1 MINELSSLSK
11 ALEQAGIVP
20 LQSYRNYI
28 PLPNVSAKA
37 PCIRIWVK
45 GGQVVDFEAIDRA
58 LAMQLRKFGSNQAS
72 FPGLNLISLYRV
84 TDESEKKLVAQCIE
98 KPESID
104 VLRLRTLCRENAW
117 EPHQSSRI
125 KNCFSKT
132 PKKMIELLDCAG
144 IPKENLLNT
153 LAAEC
158 ASFANAQVLH
168 ESLTRAVFE
177 KLEKKQDVGLAL
189 LILFQLGDASKPC
202 KDDKRNISVFFD
214 TDAYDTYGMYAASRE
229 FTAYLNTA
237 FLQAERILMSGASE
251 QADAFGEIY
260 IPPKA
265 PMPRV
270 KLAAGFKSA
279 LYTMYD
285 KQPCQSRYHNFDDK
299 RDSYPLSAQHR
310 VQFQAA
316 LNWLG
321 GDAKSKGIT
330 WLNTGKGEA
339 VFAYPSSLPD
349 VTLPFVQFFGRI
361 DQSGTFRDISRSLL
375 TTFNGISPKD
385 KPESVQVFVLKKI
398 DNGRT
403 KILYSQSASAD
414 ALMHAAENWEMACN
428 DLPGFAAMKPST
440 PFPVNVAAIVNQV
453 WRQNGESS
461 TVSAMHPYEGI
472 ELFLHQAQHRLLLH
486 ELHILVQHGMPLFI
500 HAGPLL
506 HSGRKCNRVAQLEQI
521 LPVLSMLLFFSGN
534 RKDDYMEATPYLM
547 GQLLKASDE
556 LHALYCKVVRNN
568 QIPPQLVGSAL
579 FVAASETPGRTLSQL
594 SVRMAPYL
602 SWAKQYRTKNE
613 DSSGLAGWY
622 LRIFEQ
628 IANKLATEYSVP
640 MRWSDAQKAQLFIGY
655 LASFPKQEKQDES
668 NAESSEQRRVE
679 QDECGFQSC
688 NRAFDSRGCQFQ
700 SEWGS

>member
-1 MINELSSLSK
+1 MPGRWCSRPREVFILINELSSLSR

-20 LQSYRNYI
+20 SQSYREYI

-45 GGQVVDFEAIDRA
+45 GGHVVDFEAIDRE
-58 LAMQLRKFGSNQAS
+58 LAMQLRKFGSKQAS
-72 FPGLNLISLYRV
+72 FPALNIISLYRI
-84 TDESEKKLVAQCIE
+84 TDESEKKWVAQCI
-98 KPESID
+98 KKSDTID

-117 EPHQSSRI
+117 EPHQNNRI

-144 IPKENLLNT
+144 ISKENLLNT

-158 ASFANAQVLH
+158 APFANAQVLH

-229 FTAYLNTA
+229 FSAYLNTA

-260 IPPKA
+260 IPPKT

-270 KLAAGFKSA
+270 KLAAGFEPA
-279 LYTMYD
+279 LYTMFD
-285 KQPCQSRYHNFDDK
+285 EWPCQNRYHNFDDK

-321 GDAKSKGIT
+321 GDAGNKGVT

-375 TTFNGISPKD
+375 TTFNGIPPKD

-440 PFPVNVAAIVNQV
+440 PFPVDVAAIVNQV

-472 ELFLHQAQHRLLLH
+472 ELFLHQAQYRLLLH
-486 ELHILVQHGMPLFI
+486 ELHLLVQHVMPLFI
-500 HAGPLL
+500 YAGPLL
-506 HSGRKCNRVAQLEQI
+506 HSGRKCSRMAQLEQI

-534 RKDDYMEATPYLM
+534 RKDDYMEGTPYLM

-579 FVAASETPGRTLSQL
+579 FVAASEAPGRTLSQL
-594 SVRMAPYL
+594 SVRMTPYL

-613 DSSGLAGWY
+613 ESSGLAGWY
-622 LRIFEQ
+622 LKIFES
-628 IANKLATEYSVP
+628 IANKLSAEFSVP

-655 LASFPKQEKQDES
+655 LASFPKQEKPNES
-668 NAESSEQRRVE
+668 NANN
-679 QDECGFQSC
+679 QSK
-688 NRAFDSRGCQFQ
+688 G
-700 SEWGS
+700 E

>member
-1 MINELSSLSK
+1 MPGRWCSRLREVFILINELSSLSR

-20 LQSYRNYI
+20 SQSYREYI
-28 PLPNVSAKA
+28 PLPNVNAKA

-45 GGQVVDFEAIDRA
+45 GGQVIDFESIDRE
-58 LAMQLRKFGSNQAS
+58 LAMHLRKFGSKQAS
-72 FPGLNLISLYRV
+72 FPAFNIISLYRI
-84 TDESEKKLVAQCIE
+84 TDESEKKWVAQCI
-98 KPESID
+98 KKSDTID

-117 EPHQSSRI
+117 EPHQNSRI

-158 ASFANAQVLH
+158 APFANAQVLH
-168 ESLTRAVFE
+168 ESLTRAVFA

-260 IPPKA
+260 VPSNA

-279 LYTMYD
+279 LYTMFD
-285 KQPCQSRYHNFDDK
+285 KRPCQNRYHNFDDK

-321 GDAKSKGIT
+321 GDAGNKGVT

-339 VFAYPSSLPD
+339 VFAYPSSLPEAP
-349 VTLPFVQFFGRI
+349 LPFVHFFGQI
-361 DQSGTFRDISRSLL
+361 DRSETFKKISGRLL
-375 TTFNGISPKD
+375 AAYNGIPPKNR
-385 KPESVQVFVLKKI
+385 PEGVQVFVLKKI
-398 DNGRT
+398 DDGRT

-440 PFPVNVAAIVNQV
+440 PFPVDVAAIVNQV

-506 HSGRKCNRVAQLEQI
+506 HSGRKCSRVAQLEQI

-547 GQLLKASDE
+547 GQLLKAADE
-556 LHALYCKVVRNN
+556 LHALYCKVVRSN

-628 IANKLATEYSVP
+628 IANKLATAYAVP

-655 LASFPKQEKQDES
+655 LASFPKQDES
-668 NAESSEQRRVE
+668 NAE
-679 QDECGFQSC
+679 
-688 NRAFDSRGCQFQ
+688 
-700 SEWGS
+700 

>member
-1 MINELSSLSK
+1 MPGRWCSRPREVFILINELSSLSK

-20 LQSYRNYI
+20 SQSYREYI

-45 GGQVVDFEAIDRA
+45 GGHVVDFEAIDRE

-321 GDAKSKGIT
+321 GDAGNKGVT

-628 IANKLATEYSVP
+628 IANKLAAAYAVP

-668 NAESSEQRRVE
+668 NAE
-679 QDECGFQSC
+679 
-688 NRAFDSRGCQFQ
+688 
-700 SEWGS
+700 

>member
-1 MINELSSLSK
+1 MINELSCLSR

-20 LQSYRNYI
+20 SQSYREYI
-28 PLPNVSAKA
+28 PLPNVNANA

-45 GGQVVDFEAIDRA
+45 GGHVVDFEAIDREQA
-58 LAMQLRKFGSNQAS
+58 LQLRKFGSNQAS
-72 FPGLNLISLYRV
+72 FPAFNIISLYRI
-84 TDESEKKLVAQCIE
+84 TDESEKKWVAQCIK
-98 KPESID
+98 KPDTID

-117 EPHQSSRI
+117 EPHQNSRI
-125 KNCFSKT
+125 KNCFSAT
-132 PKKMIELLDCAG
+132 PKKMIGLLESAG
-144 IPKENLLNT
+144 VSKENLLNT
-153 LAAEC
+153 LAKEC
-158 ASFANAQVLH
+158 TPFADARVLH
-168 ESLTRAVFE
+168 ESLTRAAFA

-189 LILFQLGDASKPC
+189 LILFQLGDAGKPC

-229 FTAYLNTA
+229 FTAFLNDA
-237 FLQAERILMSGASE
+237 FLQAERISTSGTTEDGFVDS
-251 QADAFGEIY
+251 FGEIY
-260 IPPKA
+260 VPPHS
-265 PMPRV
+265 PMPKV
-270 KLAAGFKSA
+270 KLAAGFEPV
-279 LYTMYD
+279 LYTMFD
-285 KQPCQSRYHNFDDK
+285 GQPCQNRYHNFDDK

-321 GDAKSKGIT
+321 GDAKNKGVT

-339 VFAYPSSLPD
+339 VFAYPSSLPEAP
-349 VTLPFVQFFGRI
+349 LPYVQFFGQI
-361 DQSGTFRDISRSLL
+361 DRSETFREISGSLL
-375 TTFNGISPKD
+375 AAYNGIPPKD
-385 KPESVQVFVLKKI
+385 RPESVQVFVLKKI
-398 DNGRT
+398 DKGRT
-403 KILYSQSASAD
+403 KILYAQSASAD
-414 ALMHAAENWEMACN
+414 ALMRAAENWDMACN

-440 PFPVNVAAIVNQV
+440 PFPVDVAAVVNQV

-461 TVSAMHPYEGI
+461 TVSAMPPYEGI
-472 ELFLHQAQHRLLLH
+472 ELFLHQTQHGLLLH

-506 HSGRKCNRVAQLEQI
+506 HSGRKCSRIAQLEQI

-579 FVAASETPGRTLSQL
+579 FVAASETPGRTLPQL
-594 SVRMAPYL
+594 SVRMVPYL

-628 IANKLATEYSVP
+628 IANKLATAYSVP

-655 LASFPKQEKQDES
+655 LASFPKQEKQNES
-668 NAESSEQRRVE
+668 NANH
-679 QDECGFQSC
+679 QSK
-688 NRAFDSRGCQFQ
+688 G
-700 SEWGS
+700 E

>member
-1 MINELSSLSK
+1 MPGRWCSHPREVFILINELSSLSR
-11 ALEQAGIVP
+11 ALEQAGIDP
-20 LQSYRNYI
+20 SQSYRTYI

-45 GGQVVDFEAIDRA
+45 NGQVVDFEDIDREH
-58 LAMQLRKFGSNQAS
+58 AMQLRKFGGNQAS
-72 FPGLNLISLYRV
+72 FPGLNLISLYRI
-84 TDESEKKLVAQCIE
+84 TDESEKKLVTQCIE
-98 KPESID
+98 KPETID
-104 VLRLRTLCRENAW
+104 ILKLQALCKENAW
-117 EPHQSSRI
+117 EPHQNSRI
-125 KNCFSKT
+125 KNCFSAT
-132 PKKMIELLDCAG
+132 PNEMTRLLDCAG
-144 IPKENLLNT
+144 IPEENLLNT

-158 ASFANAQVLH
+158 APFADARVLH
-168 ESLTRAVFE
+168 ESLTKAAFA
-177 KLEKKQDVGLAL
+177 KLEKKQDIKLAL

-214 TDAYDTYGMYAASRE
+214 TDAYDTYGMYAASWE
-229 FTAYLNTA
+229 FTAFLNAA
-237 FLQAERILMSGASE
+237 FLRAERILTSGTTENVDS
-251 QADAFGEIY
+251 FGEIY
-260 IPPKA
+260 VPTKA

-270 KLAAGFKSA
+270 KLAAGFEPA

-285 KQPCQSRYHNFDDK
+285 KQPCQNRYHNFDDK

-310 VQFQAA
+310 AQFQAA

-321 GDAKSKGIT
+321 GDAKNKGVT

-349 VTLPFVQFFGRI
+349 IPLPYVQFFGQI
-361 DQSGTFRDISRSLL
+361 DRSGTFREISRSLL
-375 TTFNGISPKD
+375 AEFNGIPPTR
-385 KPESVQVFVLKKI
+385 KPERVQVFVLKKI
-398 DNGRT
+398 DKGRT
-403 KILYSQSASAD
+403 KVLYSQAASAS
-414 ALMHAAENWEMACN
+414 ALMHAAESWDMACN
-428 DLPGFAAMKPST
+428 DLPGMAISLST
-440 PFPVNVAAIVNQV
+440 PFPIDVAAIVNQV
-453 WRQNGESS
+453 WRQDGESS

-472 ELFLHQAQHRLLLH
+472 ELFLHQAQYRLLLH
-486 ELHILVQHGMPLFI
+486 ELHLLVQHVMPLFI
-500 HAGPLL
+500 YVGPLL
-506 HSGRKCNRVAQLEQI
+506 HSGRKCSCMAHLEQI

-534 RKDDYMEATPYLM
+534 RKDDYMEGTPYLM

-622 LRIFEQ
+622 LKVFEQ

-668 NAESSEQRRVE
+668 NAE
-679 QDECGFQSC
+679 
-688 NRAFDSRGCQFQ
+688 
-700 SEWGS
+700 

>member
-1 MINELSSLSK
+1 MINELSSLSR

-20 LQSYRNYI
+20 SQSYREYI
-28 PLPNVSAKA
+28 PLPNVSGTD

-45 GGQVVDFEAIDRA
+45 NGQVVDFEAIDREH
-58 LAMQLRKFGSNQAS
+58 AMLLRKFGSNQAS
-72 FPGLNLISLYRV
+72 FPAFNIISLYRI
-84 TDESEKKLVAQCIE
+84 TDEAEKKLITQYSD
-98 KPESID
+98 KPETID
-104 VLRLRTLCRENAW
+104 IAQLRALCKENAW
-117 EPHQSSRI
+117 EPHQNSRI
-125 KNCFSKT
+125 RNCFSAT
-132 PKKMIELLDCAG
+132 PKKMIGLLESAG
-144 IPKENLLNT
+144 VSKENLLNA

-158 ASFANAQVLH
+158 APFANAQVLH
-168 ESLTRAVFE
+168 ESLTRAAFA
-177 KLEKKQDVGLAL
+177 KLENKQDVGLAL
-189 LILFQLGDASKPC
+189 LILFQLGDARKQC

-237 FLQAERILMSGASE
+237 FLQAERIATSNASE
-251 QADAFGEIY
+251 DGSMDSFGQIY
-260 IPPKA
+260 VPSNA
-265 PMPRV
+265 PMPKV
-270 KLAAGFKSA
+270 KLAAGFEPA
-279 LYTMYD
+279 LYTMFD
-285 KQPCQSRYHNFDDK
+285 GQPCQNRYHNFDDK

-321 GDAKSKGIT
+321 GDIRNKGIT

-349 VTLPFVQFFGRI
+349 ISFPYVQFFGRL
-361 DQSGTFRDISRSLL
+361 DRSETFREISRSLL
-375 TTFNGISPKD
+375 STFQGIPPKD
-385 KPESVQVFVLKKI
+385 RPESVQIFVLRKI
-398 DNGRT
+398 DKGRT
-403 KILYSQSASAD
+403 KILYSQATSAE
-414 ALMHAAENWEMACN
+414 ALMHAAENWDMACN
-428 DLPGFAAMKPST
+428 DLPGIAAMKPST
-440 PFPVNVAAIVNQV
+440 PFPVDVAAIVNQV

-461 TVSAMHPYEGI
+461 PVSAMHPYEGI

-506 HSGRKCNRVAQLEQI
+506 HSGRKCSRIAQLEQI
-521 LPVLSMLLFFSGN
+521 LPILSMLLFFSGN

-594 SVRMAPYL
+594 SVRIAPYL

-622 LRIFEQ
+622 LKVFER

-655 LASFPKQEKQDES
+655 LASFPKQEKRNES
-668 NAESSEQRRVE
+668 TAE
-679 QDECGFQSC
+679 
-688 NRAFDSRGCQFQ
+688 
-700 SEWGS
+700 

>member
-11 ALEQAGIVP
+11 ALEQAEIVP

-58 LAMQLRKFGSNQAS
+58 LAIQLRKFGSKQAS
-72 FPGLNLISLYRV
+72 FPAFNIISLYRI
-84 TDESEKKLVAQCIE
+84 TDESEKKWVAQCI
-98 KPESID
+98 KKSDTID

-117 EPHQSSRI
+117 EPHQNSRI

-144 IPKENLLNT
+144 NPKENLLNT
-153 LAAEC
+153 LAVEC
-158 ASFANAQVLH
+158 APFANAQVLH
-168 ESLTRAVFE
+168 ESLTKAVFA

-260 IPPKA
+260 IPPKV

-270 KLAAGFKSA
+270 KLAAGFEPA
-279 LYTMYD
+279 LYTMFD
-285 KQPCQSRYHNFDDK
+285 GQPCQNRYHNFDDK

-321 GDAKSKGIT
+321 GDAGNKGVT

-339 VFAYPSSLPD
+339 VFAYPSSLPEAP
-349 VTLPFVQFFGRI
+349 LPYVQFFGHPDR
-361 DQSGTFRDISRSLL
+361 SKTFKEISRSLL
-375 TTFNGISPKD
+375 AAFNGIPPKNR
-385 KPESVQVFVLKKI
+385 PEGVQVFVLKKI
-398 DNGRT
+398 DDGRT

-414 ALMHAAENWEMACN
+414 ALMHAAENWDMACN
-428 DLPGFAAMKPST
+428 DLPGFAAMKPSA
-440 PFPVNVAAIVNQV
+440 PFPVDVAAIVNQV

-622 LRIFEQ
+622 LKVFEQ

-668 NAESSEQRRVE
+668 NANH
-679 QDECGFQSC
+679 QSK
-688 NRAFDSRGCQFQ
+688 G
-700 SEWGS
+700 E

>member
-1 MINELSSLSK
+1 MPGRWCSRPREVFILINELSCLSR

-20 LQSYRNYI
+20 SQSYREYI
-28 PLPNVSAKA
+28 PLPNVNAKA

-45 GGQVVDFEAIDRA
+45 GGQVVDFEAIDREH
-58 LAMQLRKFGSNQAS
+58 AMQLRKFGSNQTS
-72 FPGLNLISLYRV
+72 FPGLNLISLYRI
-84 TDESEKKLVAQCIE
+84 TDESEKKWVAQCIK
-98 KPESID
+98 KPDTID

-117 EPHQSSRI
+117 EPHQNSRI

-144 IPKENLLNT
+144 IPKENLLYV

-158 ASFANAQVLH
+158 APFANAQVLH
-168 ESLTRAVFE
+168 ESLTKAVFA
-177 KLEKKQDVGLAL
+177 KLEKKQDVDLAL

-202 KDDKRNISVFFD
+202 NKDTRNISVYFD
-214 TDAYDTYGMYAASRE
+214 TDDYDTYGMYAASRE
-229 FTAYLNTA
+229 FTAFLNAA
-237 FLQAERILMSGASE
+237 FLRAERILMSGASE

-260 IPPKA
+260 MPPNA

-270 KLAAGFKSA
+270 KLAAGFEPA
-279 LYTMYD
+279 LYTMFKD
-285 KQPCQSRYHNFDDK
+285 QPCQNRYHNFDDK
-299 RDSYPLSAQHR
+299 RCSYPLSAQHR

-321 GDAKSKGIT
+321 GDAKNKGIT

-349 VTLPFVQFFGRI
+349 ISLPYVQFFGRL
-361 DQSGTFRDISRSLL
+361 DRSETFREISRSLL
-375 TTFNGISPKD
+375 TTFNGIPPKD
-385 KPESVQVFVLKKI
+385 KPESVQIFVLRKI
-398 DNGRT
+398 DKGRT
-403 KILYSQSASAD
+403 KVVYSQATAAT
-414 ALMHAAENWEMACN
+414 ALMNAAESWDMACN
-428 DLPGFAAMKPST
+428 DLPDIASIRLSA
-440 PFPVNVAAIVNQV
+440 PFPIDVAAVVNQV

-506 HSGRKCNRVAQLEQI
+506 HSGRKCSRVAQLEQI

-547 GQLLKASDE
+547 GQLLKAADE

-622 LRIFEQ
+622 LRVFER

-655 LASFPKQEKQDES
+655 LASFPKQEKQNES
-668 NAESSEQRRVE
+668 TANH
-679 QDECGFQSC
+679 QSK
-688 NRAFDSRGCQFQ
+688 G
-700 SEWGS
+700 E

>member
-1 MINELSSLSK
+1 MFILINELSSLSR

-20 LQSYRNYI
+20 SQSYREYI
-28 PLPNVSAKA
+28 PLPNVSGTD

-45 GGQVVDFEAIDRA
+45 NGQVVDFEAIDREH
-58 LAMQLRKFGSNQAS
+58 AMLLRKFGSNQAS
-72 FPGLNLISLYRV
+72 FPAFNIISLYRI
-84 TDESEKKLVAQCIE
+84 TDEAEKKLITQYSD
-98 KPESID
+98 KPETID
-104 VLRLRTLCRENAW
+104 IAQLRALCKENAW
-117 EPHQSSRI
+117 EPHQNSRI
-125 KNCFSKT
+125 RNCFSAT
-132 PKKMIELLDCAG
+132 PKKMIGLLESAG
-144 IPKENLLNT
+144 VSKENLLNA

-158 ASFANAQVLH
+158 APFANAQVLH
-168 ESLTRAVFE
+168 ESLTRAAFA
-177 KLEKKQDVGLAL
+177 KLENKQDVGLAL
-189 LILFQLGDASKPC
+189 LILFQLGDARKQC

-237 FLQAERILMSGASE
+237 FLQAERIATSNASE
-251 QADAFGEIY
+251 DGSMDSFGQIY
-260 IPPKA
+260 VPSNA
-265 PMPRV
+265 PMPKV
-270 KLAAGFKSA
+270 KLAAGFEPA
-279 LYTMYD
+279 LYTMFD
-285 KQPCQSRYHNFDDK
+285 GQPCQNRYHNFDDK

-321 GDAKSKGIT
+321 GDIRNKGIT

-349 VTLPFVQFFGRI
+349 ISFPYVQFFGRL
-361 DQSGTFRDISRSLL
+361 DRSETFREISRSLL
-375 TTFNGISPKD
+375 STFQGIPPKD
-385 KPESVQVFVLKKI
+385 RPESVQIFVLRKI
-398 DNGRT
+398 DKGRT
-403 KILYSQSASAD
+403 KILYSQATSAE
-414 ALMHAAENWEMACN
+414 ALMHAAENWDMACN
-428 DLPGFAAMKPST
+428 DLPGIAAMKPST
-440 PFPVNVAAIVNQV
+440 PFPVDVAAIVNQV

-461 TVSAMHPYEGI
+461 PVSAMHPYEGI

-506 HSGRKCNRVAQLEQI
+506 HSGRKCSRIAQLEQI
-521 LPVLSMLLFFSGN
+521 LPILSMLLFFSGN

-594 SVRMAPYL
+594 SVRIAPYL

-622 LRIFEQ
+622 LKVFER

-655 LASFPKQEKQDES
+655 LASFPKQEKRNES
-668 NAESSEQRRVE
+668 TAE
-679 QDECGFQSC
+679 
-688 NRAFDSRGCQFQ
+688 
-700 SEWGS
+700 

>member
-1 MINELSSLSK
+1 MINELSCLSR

-20 LQSYRNYI
+20 SQSYREYI
-28 PLPNVSAKA
+28 PLPNVNANA

-45 GGQVVDFEAIDRA
+45 GGHVVDFEAIDREQA
-58 LAMQLRKFGSNQAS
+58 LQLRKFGSNQAS
-72 FPGLNLISLYRV
+72 FPAFNIISLYRI
-84 TDESEKKLVAQCIE
+84 TDESEKKWVAQCIK
-98 KPESID
+98 KPDTID

-117 EPHQSSRI
+117 EPHQNSRI
-125 KNCFSKT
+125 KNCFSAT
-132 PKKMIELLDCAG
+132 PKKMIGLLESAG
-144 IPKENLLNT
+144 VSKENLLNT
-153 LAAEC
+153 LAKEC
-158 ASFANAQVLH
+158 TPFADARVFH
-168 ESLTRAVFE
+168 ESLTRAAFA

-189 LILFQLGDASKPC
+189 LILFQLGDAGKPC

-229 FTAYLNTA
+229 FTAFLNDA
-237 FLQAERILMSGASE
+237 FLQAERISTSGTTEDGFVDS
-251 QADAFGEIY
+251 FGEIY
-260 IPPKA
+260 VPPHS
-265 PMPRV
+265 PMPKV
-270 KLAAGFKSA
+270 KLAAGFEPV
-279 LYTMYD
+279 LYTMFD
-285 KQPCQSRYHNFDDK
+285 GQPCQNRYHNFDDK

-321 GDAKSKGIT
+321 GDAKNKGVT

-339 VFAYPSSLPD
+339 VFAYPSSLPEAP
-349 VTLPFVQFFGRI
+349 LPYVQFFGQI
-361 DQSGTFRDISRSLL
+361 DRSETFREISGSLL
-375 TTFNGISPKD
+375 AAYNGIPPKD
-385 KPESVQVFVLKKI
+385 RPESVQVFVLKKI
-398 DNGRT
+398 DKGRT
-403 KILYSQSASAD
+403 KILYAQSASAD
-414 ALMHAAENWEMACN
+414 ALMRAAENWDMACN

-440 PFPVNVAAIVNQV
+440 PFPVDVAAVVNQV

-461 TVSAMHPYEGI
+461 TVSAMPPYEGI
-472 ELFLHQAQHRLLLH
+472 ELFLHQTQHGLLLH

-506 HSGRKCNRVAQLEQI
+506 HSGRKCSRIAQLEQI

-579 FVAASETPGRTLSQL
+579 FVAASETPGRTLPQL
-594 SVRMAPYL
+594 SVRMVPYL

-628 IANKLATEYSVP
+628 IANKLATAYSVP

-655 LASFPKQEKQDES
+655 LASFPKQEKQNES
-668 NAESSEQRRVE
+668 NANH
-679 QDECGFQSC
+679 QSK
-688 NRAFDSRGCQFQ
+688 G
-700 SEWGS
+700 E